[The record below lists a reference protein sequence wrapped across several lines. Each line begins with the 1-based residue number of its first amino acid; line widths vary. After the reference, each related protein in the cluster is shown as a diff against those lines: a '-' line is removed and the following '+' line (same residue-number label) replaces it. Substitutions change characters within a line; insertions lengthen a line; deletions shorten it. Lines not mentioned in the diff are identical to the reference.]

1 MVLQGILI
9 VICLV
14 LLVYLS
20 MQLYTLNLRLRE
32 DARTERMR
40 NAVDW
45 TKPPSR
51 RKQKSRISDFLKI

>member
-9 VICLV
+9 VICIV
-14 LLVYLS
+14 LMVYLS
-20 MQLYTLNLRLRE
+20 KHLYVLNSRRRE
-32 DARTERMR
+32 DARAERMR

-51 RKQKSRISDFLKI
+51 RKQRSRISDFLRI

>member
-1 MVLQGILI
+1 MILQGVLI

-14 LLVYLS
+14 LMVYLS
-20 MQLYTLNLRLRE
+20 KQLYVLNLRLRE